1 MQSLPEGPQL
11 PRPDT
16 SWCGPLFPSCWV
28 RLGEIALGAEPSPK
42 ARRPSLRPL
51 NSKPRAIFVLIVKPP
66 SSLPPR
72 PPCSSTSSTQPATHE
87 ASLPASPF
95 RLPRLP
101 HLPHLFHLPMNSATH
116 MVQPLST
123 TFTTLPHWRPAEA
136 NSPCSSTDVLCRDAV
151 LPTLVHGTRKGSSS
165 QKFITLDSCA
175 RRLLADLTDLLSDPT
190 LLSSVDAS
198 SYAYLIPPL
207 HSSAFVWT
215 SSSQTSSTRGRQPHR
230 RI

>member
-1 MQSLPEGPQL
+1 
-11 PRPDT
+11 
-16 SWCGPLFPSCWV
+16 
-28 RLGEIALGAEPSPK
+28 LGL

-51 NSKPRAIFVLIVKPP
+51 NSKPRAIFILIVKPP
-66 SSLPPR
+66 SSHEPR
-72 PPCSSTSSTQPATHE
+72 ATSHE
-87 ASLPASPF
+87 PRASLPASPF
-95 RLPRLP
+95 RLPRRP

-175 RRLLADLTDLLSDPT
+175 RRLLADLTDLCLIRPSCPPSMPAATPT
-190 LLSSVDAS
+190 
-198 SYAYLIPPL
+198 
-207 HSSAFVWT
+207 
-215 SSSQTSSTRGRQPHR
+215 
-230 RI
+230 